1 MLEVL
6 TLVASLAAPPA
17 ADPIV
22 STDWLQ
28 AHLNDRNVRIVDAS
42 NESTFKSGHIPG
54 AVFVD
59 HMATIDDGHRLLPAD
74 ALAKIWAKAGVSDDT
89 RVILYG
95 DSPMTTGWIYLTLA
109 AIGHG
114 DQVSMLDGG
123 LRVWESEKREVSKA
137 APTVA
142 AGTLSVRPAPDVMV
156 DADYVRARLESPN
169 VKILDVRT
177 NGEYAGGHL
186 PGATLIL
193 WQSLFVDSRSMK
205 FKPRDEIRAL
215 LTDAG
220 VKPGQEAITYCAV
233 GMRASLMYFAARAV
247 GVPAKVYVGSWQDWS
262 HDSKN
267 PIVR

>member
-1 MLEVL
+1 MLTAL
-6 TLVASLAAPPA
+6 ALAAGLAAAPA

-28 AHLNDRNVRIVDAS
+28 AHLNDRNVRIVDVSDHGAF
-42 NESTFKSGHIPG
+42 ESGHIPG
-54 AVFVD
+54 AAFVD
-59 HMATIDDGHRLLPAD
+59 HMATIGAGHKLLPPD
-74 ALAKIWAKAGVSDDT
+74 ALAKVWAKAGVTDDT
-89 RVILYG
+89 RVVLYG
-95 DSPMTTGWIYLTLA
+95 DSPMTTGWMYMTLA

-123 LRVWESEKREVSKA
+123 LHVWESEKRETSKA
-137 APTVA
+137 ASTIVP
-142 AGTLSVRPAPDVMV
+142 GTLTVHPAADVMV

-169 VKILDVRT
+169 VRILDVRT

-193 WQSLFVDSRSMK
+193 WQNLFVDSRSMK
-205 FKPRDEIRAL
+205 FKSREEMRAL
-215 LTDAG
+215 LAAAG
-220 VKPGQEAITYCAV
+220 VKTGQEVITYCAV

>member
-1 MLEVL
+1 MLTIV
-6 TLVASLAAPPA
+6 LAAALATAPA

-28 AHLNDRNVRIVDAS
+28 AHLTDRNVRIVDVGDNGAFG
-42 NESTFKSGHIPG
+42 NGHIAG
-54 AVFVD
+54 AVHVD
-59 HMATIDDGHRLLPAD
+59 HMATIGDGHKLLPLD
-74 ALAKIWAKAGVSDDT
+74 QLAKLWAKAGVSDDT
-89 RVILYG
+89 RVVLYG
-95 DSPMTTGWIYLTLA
+95 DSPMTTGWMYMTLA

-123 LRVWESEKREVSKA
+123 IRVWESEKREVSK
-137 APTVA
+137 TVA
-142 AGTLSVRPAPDVMV
+142 AVTPGTLTVRAAPDVMV

-169 VKILDVRT
+169 TRILDVRT
-177 NGEYAGGHL
+177 TGEFSSGHL

-193 WQSLFVDSRSMK
+193 WQSLFVDTRSMK
-205 FKPRDEIRAL
+205 FKPREEMQAL
-215 LTDAG
+215 LSAAG
-220 VKPGQEAITYCAV
+220 VKTGQEVITYCAV

-247 GVPAKVYVGSWQDWS
+247 GVPARVYVGSWQDWS